1 MAIDLNVTP
10 YYNDFSAAKKFNR
23 VVFKPGVAVQARELT
38 QLQDYMLN
46 TLKEFGDFVFKDGA
60 TVRGGFGYPVLIP
73 FIKVNDLDA
82 DSTAISNDTLANY
95 VGDTVVGG
103 TTGIE
108 AVIKSVRTGT
118 DTDAV
123 EKKTLYLNYT
133 KGNEKVAGT
142 IASNVRFDAGET
154 LTVTSTNAERNGD
167 TFVVDNNTDINSFTK
182 ISMDMLLI
190 LY

>member
-46 TLKEFGDFVFKDGA
+46 TVKEFGDFVFKDGA

-108 AVIKSVRTGT
+108 AVIKSVKTGT

-123 EKKTLYLNYT
+123 EK
-133 KGNEKVAGT
+133 
-142 IASNVRFDAGET
+142 
-154 LTVTSTNAERNGD
+154 
-167 TFVVDNNTDINSFTK
+167 
-182 ISMDMLLI
+182 
-190 LY
+190 